1 MKLSIMLFPFHGA
14 LSQGQIAPAALI
26 SELKNAGATGIEPM
40 WSWISKDPQNWQL
53 LHQAAKDAGMA
64 CACYDV
70 GVNLVGES
78 PADRDQAVATCL
90 EQVAF
95 ARDVLNCSRMMIHG
109 SRPAKDMSN
118 EEGRQLYGKTLARI
132 ASGARGSGVTICIED
147 FGVYPLFTA
156 SARHCHEVLD
166 IAGPDVG
173 FTFDNGN
180 FLLGGDVHTAIYQ
193 SMQARICHVHIK
205 DMAAVPANEK
215 ASFAAPDGTGY
226 RGCYLGMGDAKVDEC
241 LALLKQDGY
250 DGWLSAE
257 INSAKL
263 DEARHA
269 LHYIAKTWQQ

>member
-1 MKLSIMLFPFHGA
+1 MHKDNATA
-14 LSQGQIAPAALI
+14 LRTTL
-26 SELKNAGATGIEPM
+26 
-40 WSWISKDPQNWQL
+40 
-53 LHQAAKDAGMA
+53 
-64 CACYDV
+64 
-70 GVNLVGES
+70 
-78 PADRDQAVATCL
+78 AVATIAC
-90 EQVAF
+90 AF
-95 ARDVLNCSRMMIHG
+95 GATSSAWAEGWSFNLGPAYRGGMDAEVSGPSDAAVKGVLAAK
-109 SRPAKDMSN
+109 PAK
-118 EEGRQLYGKTLARI
+118 
-132 ASGARGSGVTICIED
+132 GSVPKLGGDAVAAPVVDT
-147 FGVYPLFTA
+147 
-156 SARHCHEVLD
+156 
-166 IAGPDVG
+166 DVG

-180 FLLGGDVHTAIYQ
+180 FLLGGDVPTAIYQ